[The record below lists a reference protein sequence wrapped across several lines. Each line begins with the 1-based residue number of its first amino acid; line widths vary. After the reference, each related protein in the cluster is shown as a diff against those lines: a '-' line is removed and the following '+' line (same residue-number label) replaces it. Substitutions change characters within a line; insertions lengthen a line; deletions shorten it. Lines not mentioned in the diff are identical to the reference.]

1 MFINRSVLLAD
12 DQSTV
17 RADLHE
23 ILRRTGCT
31 VVAETGNTD
40 DTLDRFD
47 RLRPDIVIIDVTL
60 PGTYDALVTIQRM
73 ARMSPASAIFAT
85 GMASQS
91 AVVMEALS
99 MGAVDFF
106 LKPFQQGTIRLSLQR
121 NLVPG

>member
-31 VVAETGNTD
+31 IVAESANTD
-40 DTLDRFD
+40 DTLEKFD
-47 RLRPDIVIIDVTL
+47 RLRPDIVIIDVTI
-60 PGTYDALVTIQRM
+60 PGTYDPMVTIQRM
-73 ARMSPASAIFAT
+73 ARLSPSAAIFAT

-91 AVVMEALS
+91 SVVMEALS

-106 LKPFQQGTIRLSLQR
+106 LKPFQQATIRSCLQR
-121 NLVPG
+121 NLRGG